1 VKIET
6 SSTRQQEMG
15 SASQMIQQNNQLESN
30 LSTLDSQYQNLQESI
45 VQQNILLAAEIK
57 RNQQIWADYLLK
69 EESVRQMQDK
79 LSQVKDQRL

>member
-1 VKIET
+1 
-6 SSTRQQEMG
+6 
-15 SASQMIQQNNQLESN
+15 MIQQNNQLESN
-30 LSTLDSQYQNLQESI
+30 LTALDSQYQNLQESI

>member
-1 VKIET
+1 
-6 SSTRQQEMG
+6 
-15 SASQMIQQNNQLESN
+15 MIQQNNQLESN

>member
-1 VKIET
+1 MKIET

-45 VQQNILLAAEIK
+45 AQQNILLATEIK

>member
-1 VKIET
+1 
-6 SSTRQQEMG
+6 
-15 SASQMIQQNNQLESN
+15 MIQQNNQLESN

-57 RNQQIWADYLLK
+57 RNQQIWADYLLRD
-69 EESVRQMQDK
+69 ESVRQMQDK

>member
-1 VKIET
+1 
-6 SSTRQQEMG
+6 
-15 SASQMIQQNNQLESN
+15 MIQQNNQLESN

-69 EESVRQMQDK
+69 EESVRQMQEK

>member
-1 VKIET
+1 
-6 SSTRQQEMG
+6 
-15 SASQMIQQNNQLESN
+15 MIQQNNQLESN
-30 LSTLDSQYQNLQESI
+30 LSALDSQYQNLQESI

>member
-1 VKIET
+1 
-6 SSTRQQEMG
+6 
-15 SASQMIQQNNQLESN
+15 MIQQNNQLESN

-45 VQQNILLAAEIK
+45 EQQNILLAAEIK

>member
-1 VKIET
+1 
-6 SSTRQQEMG
+6 
-15 SASQMIQQNNQLESN
+15 MIQQNNQLESN

-45 VQQNILLAAEIK
+45 AQQNILLAAEIK

>member
-1 VKIET
+1 
-6 SSTRQQEMG
+6 
-15 SASQMIQQNNQLESN
+15 MIQQNNHLESN

-45 VQQNILLAAEIK
+45 AQQNILLAAEIK

>member
-1 VKIET
+1 
-6 SSTRQQEMG
+6 
-15 SASQMIQQNNQLESN
+15 MIQQNNQLESN
-30 LSTLDSQYQNLQESI
+30 LSTLDSQYQNLQDSI

-69 EESVRQMQDK
+69 EDSVRQMQDK

>member
-1 VKIET
+1 
-6 SSTRQQEMG
+6 
-15 SASQMIQQNNQLESN
+15 MIQQNNQLESN

-45 VQQNILLAAEIK
+45 AQQNILLAAEIK

-79 LSQVKDQRL
+79 LSQVKD

>member
-1 VKIET
+1 
-6 SSTRQQEMG
+6 MG
-15 SASQMIQQNNQLESN
+15 SASQIIQQNNHLESN
-30 LSTLDSQYQNLQESI
+30 LSALDFQYQNLQESI

>member
-1 VKIET
+1 
-6 SSTRQQEMG
+6 
-15 SASQMIQQNNQLESN
+15 MIQQNNQLESN
-30 LSTLDSQYQNLQESI
+30 LTTLDSQYQNLQESI